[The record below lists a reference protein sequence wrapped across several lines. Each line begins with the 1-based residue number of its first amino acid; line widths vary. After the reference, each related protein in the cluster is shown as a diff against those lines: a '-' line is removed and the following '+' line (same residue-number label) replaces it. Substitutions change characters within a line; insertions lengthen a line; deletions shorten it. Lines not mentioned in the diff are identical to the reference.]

1 MHVEKYNKGTMGHML
16 AHYDRTRPGS
26 KSNIDSEKT
35 HLNYNLAAKDQPLP
49 QLDYIHK
56 RLSEIKVHNR
66 KDVNVFCD
74 WIVTAPDSLKSDE
87 YKLFFEKAYEF
98 LRERYG
104 KENIISAYVHMDETT
119 PHIHFAFIPVTIDKK
134 KHIPKLCAK
143 EVITKTELKS
153 IHGEMSDFMKKAF
166 DRDIGILNGATALGN
181 LTINQLKHT
190 TEQAKAVS
198 EEIIAPKV
206 EEMQKKRSTA
216 LGKAFKKEEIILSGD
231 EIESIRNVF
240 QQASAVTESAVSLSE
255 MKIRE
260 KESADLMKR
269 RYRERMAELDK
280 REKNV
285 SEREKNVREQEI
297 SAKDKM
303 QSAEKLMNEA
313 KSEKETAA
321 ELINTAEQK
330 NNELSRRTHDPH
342 GYYNDVIAGL
352 KSEIISKQNIIHNRN
367 MEVVE
372 LCNKNNELTSENA
385 DLKKEINS
393 LNNMIYSE
401 IERTERTV
409 SEKYEKIISEKEVI
423 INSLKKSVWS
433 LKDKLNNFAEVI
445 RNVCCAFCN
454 LGYKNVDY
462 SNDKYF
468 ANLNKT
474 QYALIDGVNNY
485 AADFVRKEGF
495 TDYSDDIINNSGIDN
510 AIKPEIEKLLP
521 DEPKRY
527 YSGFER

>member
-1 MHVEKYNKGTMGHML
+1 
-16 AHYDRTRPGS
+16 
-26 KSNIDSEKT
+26 
-35 HLNYNLAAKDQPLP
+35 
-49 QLDYIHK
+49 
-56 RLSEIKVHNR
+56 
-66 KDVNVFCD
+66 
-74 WIVTAPDSLKSDE
+74 
-87 YKLFFEKAYEF
+87 
-98 LRERYG
+98 
-104 KENIISAYVHMDETT
+104 
-119 PHIHFAFIPVTIDKK
+119 
-134 KHIPKLCAK
+134 
-143 EVITKTELKS
+143 
-153 IHGEMSDFMKKAF
+153 
-166 DRDIGILNGATALGN
+166 
-181 LTINQLKHT
+181 
-190 TEQAKAVS
+190 
-198 EEIIAPKV
+198 
-206 EEMQKKRSTA
+206 
-216 LGKAFKKEEIILSGD
+216 
-231 EIESIRNVF
+231 
-240 QQASAVTESAVSLSE
+240 
-255 MKIRE
+255 
-260 KESADLMKR
+260 
-269 RYRERMAELDK
+269 
-280 REKNV
+280 
-285 SEREKNVREQEI
+285 
-297 SAKDKM
+297 
-303 QSAEKLMNEA
+303 
-313 KSEKETAA
+313 
-321 ELINTAEQK
+321 
-330 NNELSRRTHDPH
+330 
-342 GYYNDVIAGL
+342 
-352 KSEIISKQNIIHNRN
+352 

-409 SEKYEKIISEKEVI
+409 SEKYEKIISEKEDI